1 MAFVDKLKKV
11 TNEAANSV
19 GKFASNVAD
28 SSKKMA
34 EKQKLKSKI
43 RNEESI
49 INGIYLT
56 LGKICFESNGEAS
69 KEAYEQHIA
78 DIKTHLAEI
87 ESLNARIAAVD
98 GVGVCSKCGAQ
109 LGSSV
114 KFCSACGTPNANYV
128 APEEKKEE
136 TEAPVEAEPVEHSED
151 SDADVYVDVDSEEE
165 N

>member
-1 MAFVDKLKKV
+1 MAFVDKFKKV

-28 SSKKMA
+28 SSKKLA

-98 GVGVCSKCGAQ
+98 GVGVCSNCGDRK
-109 LGSSV
+109 SV
-114 KFCSACGTPNANYV
+114 V
-128 APEEKKEE
+128 
-136 TEAPVEAEPVEHSED
+136 
-151 SDADVYVDVDSEEE
+151 
-165 N
+165 

>member
-43 RNEESI
+43 RNEEST

-56 LGKICFESNGEAS
+56 MGKICSESDGEAS
-69 KEAYEQHIA
+69 KETYEQHIA
-78 DIKTHLAEI
+78 DIKAHLAEI

-109 LGSSV
+109 IGSSV
-114 KFCSACGTPNANYV
+114 KFCSACGTANANYV

-151 SDADVYVDVDSEEE
+151 SDADVYVDSEE

>member
-43 RNEESI
+43 RNEEST

-56 LGKICFESNGEAS
+56 MGKICFESDGESS
-69 KEAYEQHIA
+69 KETYEQHIA
-78 DIKTHLAEI
+78 DIKAHLAEI

-109 LGSSV
+109 IGSSV
-114 KFCSACGTPNANYV
+114 KFCSACGTANANYV

-151 SDADVYVDVDSEEE
+151 SDADVYVDSEE